1 MANVLGT
8 LFQNIANAI
17 REKTGDTGTMKPAE
31 FPEKIA
37 TISAGSGDDTVLT
50 GVEITPNFASG
61 NQTVTAEDGTVM
73 KSVVL
78 LKPSNLKPANILKGV
93 TIAGIAGSLETDSES
108 GEAKEYRVFGFSY
121 DSTVKLFTF
130 THSFGYI
137 DFGGGESGFFNDDN
151 VAGCRMICTL
161 ATEGYDYTVGCQ
173 WNIGEGWIY
182 DYRIHRDE
190 TIQIP
195 YDGTPPTYTLPDCL
209 EFSYEDS
216 TYLEFKGCVKGNG
229 DLVLSNSDGVIA
241 TYKIIVG

>member
-1 MANVLGT
+1 
-8 LFQNIANAI
+8 
-17 REKTGDTGTMKPAE
+17 
-31 FPEKIA
+31 
-37 TISAGSGDDTVLT
+37 
-50 GVEITPNFASG
+50 
-61 NQTVTAEDGTVM
+61 
-73 KSVVL
+73 
-78 LKPSNLKPANILKGV
+78 
-93 TIAGIAGSLETDSES
+93 
-108 GEAKEYRVFGFSY
+108 
-121 DSTVKLFTF
+121 
-130 THSFGYI
+130 
-137 DFGGGESGFFNDDN
+137 
-151 VAGCRMICTL
+151 MICTL

-182 DYRIHRDE
+182 DYRIHTHE